1 MVTGYVVLSVGSVQV
16 ELVEQAAVGAVVA
29 TDEMMLPVVVNDET
43 GRKTVPLVKF
53 VAETVTC
60 QPAPL
65 PVASST
71 TYVWCATVVSNRFWS
86 SPFAVAAHPRA
97 LGAVRVSVPAV
108 KVSVPVSVQ
117 VVPAATAPPH
127 ATA

>member
-1 MVTGYVVLSVGSVQV
+1 MSVGSVQV
-16 ELVEQAAVGAVVA
+16 ELAEQAAVGAVVA
-29 TDEMMLPVVVNDET
+29 TELVMLPVVVNDET

-71 TYVWCATVVSNRFWS
+71 TYVWCAGVVSTRNWS
-86 SPFAVAAHPRA
+86 RPVAVPVHPRA
-97 LGAVRVSVPAV
+97 LGEVRVSVPAV

-117 VVPAATAPPH
+117 VDPATIAPPH